1 LDLSQIVGNSFE
13 YTKKLFSDL
22 GRLAILFVLSFPI
35 VNIIGIWFVLG
46 YLTRVVKETPGSV
59 EPPPLRDY
67 GDMFVQGLK
76 VAIAGFVYMLIPAI
90 LILLGILGFLTA
102 IFSAFGM
109 GMFYPAFGAMGI
121 GLLVVGIILAFAI
134 AIIMAMAIV
143 HMVKNNSFSKAFA
156 VGEILGIIGK
166 IGWGKYILWL
176 IVMFIIWVVVATVVG
191 AIASLPLIGWLL
203 WAIVTPIIGVFI
215 ARSAV
220 LIYSEAV
227 PPVGVPPA
235 PPAPPAYVPPPPPP
249 PVGVPSVKFCVHCG
263 AQIAAE
269 AVFCPKCGG
278 RQ

>member
-13 YTKKLFSDL
+13 YAKKLFSDL
-22 GRLAILFVLSFPI
+22 GRLAILIVLDIIPI
-35 VNIIGIWFVLG
+35 VNLIVMG
-46 YLTRVVKETPGSV
+46 YMTRVVRDTPISA

-67 GDMFVQGLK
+67 GDMFIQGLK
-76 VAIAGFVYMLIPAI
+76 VAIVGIVYMLVPII
-90 LILLGILGFLTA
+90 LVALGFGA
-102 IFSAFGM
+102 FIFGAFGM
-109 GMFYPAFGAMGI
+109 GMFFPTFGALGI
-121 GLLVVGIILAFAI
+121 GLFIVGMILAIGI

-143 HMVKNNSFSKAFA
+143 HMVKNNSFGKAFA
-156 VGEILGIIGK
+156 IGEVLGIIGK

-176 IVMFIIWVVVATVVG
+176 IIMFIIAVVVVAVG
-191 AIASLPLIGWLL
+191 SIPAIGWLISL
-203 WAIVTPIIGVFI
+203 IIGPVFLVFFG
-215 ARSAV
+215 RSAA

-227 PPVGVPPA
+227 PPVGFPPA

-249 PVGVPSVKFCVHCG
+249 TVAVPAVKFCVHCG

>member
-13 YTKKLFSDL
+13 YAKKLFSDL
-22 GRLAILFVLSFPI
+22 GRLAILIVLDIIPI
-35 VNIIGIWFVLG
+35 VNLIVLG
-46 YLTRVVKETPGSV
+46 YMTRVAKETPMSL

-67 GDMFVQGLK
+67 GDMFIQGLK
-76 VAIAGFVYMLIPAI
+76 VAIAVFLYMLVPVII
-90 LILLGILGFLTA
+90 IVLGAGTF
-102 IFSAFGM
+102 IFGAFGM
-109 GMFYPAFGAMGI
+109 EMFPLAFGALGV
-121 GLLVVGIILAFAI
+121 GLFIVGIILAFAI

-143 HMVKNNSFSKAFA
+143 HMVKNNSFGKAFA

-176 IVMFIIWVVVATVVG
+176 IIMFVIAVIVG
-191 AIASLPLIGWLL
+191 AIGSIPAIGWIISLII
-203 WAIVTPIIGVFI
+203 APIFGVFVW
-215 ARSAV
+215 RSAA

-235 PPAPPAYVPPPPPP
+235 PPTPPTYVAPPPPPTA
-249 PVGVPSVKFCVHCG
+249 GVPAVKFCVHCG

>member
-1 LDLSQIVGNSFE
+1 MDLSQIVGNSFE
-13 YTKKLFSDL
+13 YAKKLFSDL
-22 GRLAILFVLSFPI
+22 GRLAILVILDIIPI
-35 VNIIGIWFVLG
+35 VNLIVLG
-46 YLTRVVKETPGSV
+46 YMTRVVKETPMSL

-67 GDMFVQGLK
+67 GDMFIQGLK
-76 VAIAGFVYMLIPAI
+76 VAIAAFLYMLVPLII
-90 LILLGILGFLTA
+90 ILLGAG
-102 IFSAFGM
+102 AFI
-109 GMFYPAFGAMGI
+109 FGAIGMQQLFPVWTFGAI
-121 GLLVVGIILAFAI
+121 GVGLLVVGIILAFGI

-143 HMVKNNSFSKAFA
+143 HMVKNNSFGKAFA

-176 IVMFIIWVVVATVVG
+176 IVMFIIAVVVG
-191 AIASLPLIGWLL
+191 AIGSIPLIGWLISL
-203 WAIVTPIIGVFI
+203 IIAPIFSVFFG
-215 ARSAV
+215 RSAA

-249 PVGVPSVKFCVHCG
+249 TVGVPAVKFCVHCG

-269 AVFCPKCGG
+269 AVFCPRCGG

>member
-1 LDLSQIVGNSFE
+1 VGNSFE
-13 YTKKLFSDL
+13 YAKKLFSDL
-22 GRLAILFVLSFPI
+22 GRLAILVVLDIIPI
-35 VNIIGIWFVLG
+35 VNLIVLG
-46 YLTRVVKETPGSV
+46 YMTRVAKETPMSL

-67 GDMFVQGLK
+67 GDMFIQGLK
-76 VAIAGFVYMLIPAI
+76 VAIAVFLYMLVPVII
-90 LILLGILGFLTA
+90 IVLGVGAF
-102 IFSAFGM
+102 IFGAFGM
-109 GMFYPAFGAMGI
+109 GTIFPAFGAIGV

-134 AIIMAMAIV
+134 AIVMAMAIV
-143 HMVKNNSFSKAFA
+143 HMVKNNSFGKAFA

-176 IVMFIIWVVVATVVG
+176 IIMFVIAIVVG
-191 AIASLPLIGWLL
+191 AIGSIPAIGWIISL
-203 WAIVTPIIGVFI
+203 IIGPIFGVFI
-215 ARSAV
+215 WRSAA

-235 PPAPPAYVPPPPPP
+235 PPAPPGYVPPPPPP
-249 PVGVPSVKFCVHCG
+249 PTVGVPTVKFCVHCG

>member
-13 YTKKLFSDL
+13 YAKKLFSDL
-22 GRLAILFVLSFPI
+22 GRLAILIVLDIIPI
-35 VNIIGIWFVLG
+35 VNLIVLG
-46 YLTRVVKETPGSV
+46 YMTRVIKETPGSL

-67 GDMFVQGLK
+67 GDMFIQGLK
-76 VAIAGFVYMLIPAI
+76 VAIAAFLYMLIPLI
-90 LILLGILGFLTA
+90 LIMIGVGSF
-102 IFSAFGM
+102 IFGAFGM
-109 GMFYPAFGAMGI
+109 GMFYPAFGALGI
-121 GLLVVGIILAFAI
+121 GLLAVGVILAFAI

-143 HMVKNNSFSKAFA
+143 HIVKNNRFGKAFA

-176 IVMFIIWVVVATVVG
+176 IVMFIIAVVVG
-191 AIASLPLIGWLL
+191 ALGSIPLIGWLISL
-203 WAIVTPIIGVFI
+203 IIAPIFSVFFG
-215 ARSAV
+215 RSAA

-235 PPAPPAYVPPPPPP
+235 PPAPPTYAPPPPPP
-249 PVGVPSVKFCVHCG
+249 PVGFPSVKFCVHCG